1 MAQQPIEIILAQ
13 RLASHLAMP
22 VFLVG
27 ADGAMLYYNDAA
39 ESIIGIRFDETGT
52 VPKEVWSSAVTWL
65 DGDGNAF
72 EPGES
77 PVVKSVETRRPAH
90 ATLGLRGIDGVERQV
105 TGTALPLESG
115 QGTHLGVLIFFWE
128 VGQ

>member
-52 VPKEVWSSAVTWL
+52 VPKDVWAQAVTWI
-65 DGDGNAF
+65 DEDGNQLPP
-72 EPGES
+72 EVS
-77 PVVKSVETRRPAH
+77 PVVESVNTRRPVH
-90 ATLGLRGIDGVERQV
+90 RTLTLRGIDGVERRV

-115 QGTHLGVLIFFWE
+115 QGIHLGVLTTFWE
-128 VGQ
+128 ADE